1 MKRIIAQIRKELTQF
16 SRDKL
21 TVTLALVLPLV
32 TMWLIGNAVSLTVTD
47 LPVVVQDWD
56 QTATSRRYFDT
67 IKSSL
72 TFRVVDLGPNESP
85 ENALDKAKARAAII
99 IPQKFERDLL
109 RGQSVDVQWLID
121 GSDANTANL
130 MRGNA
135 TQLTQAFNQQQA
147 ITSAAPAIQ
156 PRMRFWF
163 NPGNDSDQYIGPAVF
178 AVGLALFPPLLVAL
192 AMSREGEQKT
202 ILQVYVASIK
212 AHEYLLGKIIA
223 YMMVAVAEW
232 VLTLALAI
240 PMFKIWFKGDPI
252 PFLVSSLLYLFCCVA
267 FGAMAGASIPNQA
280 AAIQVVQNVCFLLS
294 FLLSGFVYPISNI
307 PSWLRW
313 VSALVPARYFVEVC
327 RDVFVRGGG
336 WAATWHVPVALGI
349 LSTAFVLKAWLS
361 LRKMQVNA

>member
-1 MKRIIAQIRKELTQF
+1 MKRIIAQTRKELTQF

-21 TVTLALVLPLV
+21 TVALALILPLV
-32 TMWLIGNAVSLTVTD
+32 QMWLLGAAVSLTVTD
-47 LPVVVQDWD
+47 LPVVIQDWD
-56 QTATSRRYFDT
+56 QSSSSRRYAES
-67 IKSSL
+67 IKASL
-72 TFRVVDLGPNESP
+72 TFKVVDLPVNESP
-85 ENALDKAKARAAII
+85 ESALDRAKARAAIV
-99 IPQKFERDLL
+99 IPAKFERDLQ
-109 RGQSVDVQWLID
+109 RGVSPEVQWLID
-121 GSDANTANL
+121 GTDANTANI

-135 TQLTQAFNQQQA
+135 ASLTNVFNQQTIA
-147 ITSAAPAIQ
+147 AAPAIQ

-163 NPGNDSDQYIGPAVF
+163 NPGNDSDQYIGPAIF

-212 AHEYLLGKIIA
+212 AHEYLLGKVIA
-223 YMMVAVAEW
+223 FMLVAVAEW

-240 PMFKIWFKGDPI
+240 PLFGLWFKGDPT
-252 PFLVSSLLYLFCCVA
+252 PFLVSSLLYLFCSVC

-280 AAIQVVQNVCFLLS
+280 AAIQMVQNVCFLLS

-313 VSALVPARYFVEVC
+313 ISSLVPARYFVEVC

-336 WAATWHVPVALGI
+336 WSATWHVPVVLAL
-349 LSTAFVLKAWLS
+349 LSAVFFVRAWGS
-361 LRKMQVNA
+361 LRKMQIEA

>member
-1 MKRIIAQIRKELTQF
+1 MKRIIAQVQKELTQF

-21 TVTLALVLPLV
+21 TVVLALVLPLII
-32 TMWLIGNAVSLTVTD
+32 MWLLGCAVSLTVTD

-56 QTATSRRYFDT
+56 QTITSRRYFDT

-72 TFRVVDLGPNESP
+72 TFRVVELGLNESP
-85 ENALDKAKARAAII
+85 ESALDKGKARAAIV
-99 IPQKFERDLL
+99 IPQKFERDLQ
-109 RGQSVDVQWLID
+109 RGQSVAVQWLID
-121 GSDANTANL
+121 GSDANTGNL
-130 MRGNA
+130 MRNDA
-135 TQLTQAFNQQQA
+135 NQLTQAFNQQTS
-147 ITSAAPAIQ
+147 ITAAPAIQ

-223 YMMVAVAEW
+223 YMLVAIAEW
-232 VLTLALAI
+232 ALTLAFAI
-240 PMFKIWFKGDPI
+240 PFFGIWFKGDPI
-252 PFLVSSLLYLFCCVA
+252 PFLLSSLLYLFCVVC

-280 AAIQVVQNVCFLLS
+280 AAIQAVQNVCFLLS

-313 VSALVPARYFVEVC
+313 EY
-327 RDVFVRGGG
+327 
-336 WAATWHVPVALGI
+336 
-349 LSTAFVLKAWLS
+349 
-361 LRKMQVNA
+361 

>member
-1 MKRIIAQIRKELTQF
+1 MKRIIAQVQKELTQF

-21 TVTLALVLPLV
+21 TVVLALVLPLII
-32 TMWLIGNAVSLTVTD
+32 MWLLGCAVSLTVTD

-56 QTATSRRYFDT
+56 QTVTSRRYFDT

-72 TFRVVDLGPNESP
+72 TFRVVNLGVHESP
-85 ENALDKAKARAAII
+85 ESALDKGKARAAIV
-99 IPQKFERDLL
+99 IPQKFERDLQ
-109 RGQSVDVQWLID
+109 RGQSVEVQWLID
-121 GSDANTANL
+121 GSDANTGNL
-130 MRGNA
+130 MRNDA
-135 TQLTQAFNQQQA
+135 NQLTQAFNQQA
-147 ITSAAPAIQ
+147 SITAAPAIQ

-223 YMMVAVAEW
+223 YMLVAIAEW
-232 VLTLALAI
+232 ALTLAFAI
-240 PMFKIWFKGDPI
+240 PFFGIWFKGDPI
-252 PFLVSSLLYLFCCVA
+252 PFLLSSFLYLFCVVC

-280 AAIQVVQNVCFLLS
+280 AAIQAVQNVCFLLS

-313 VSALVPARYFVEVC
+313 ISALVPARYFVEVA

-336 WAATWHVPVALGI
+336 WSATWHVPIALMI
-349 LSTAFVLKAWLS
+349 LSTAFFLKAWMS
-361 LRKMQVNA
+361 LRKMQIDA

>member
-1 MKRIIAQIRKELTQF
+1 MKRIIAQVRKELTQF

-21 TVTLALVLPLV
+21 TVTLALALPLI
-32 TMWLIGNAVSLTVTD
+32 TMWLLGCAVSLTVTD

-56 QTATSRRYFDT
+56 QSATSRRYYDT
-67 IKSSL
+67 IKSSI
-72 TFRVVDLGPNESP
+72 TFRVVNLGLNESP
-85 ENALDKAKARAAII
+85 EDTLDKGKARAAII
-99 IPQKFERDLL
+99 IPAKFERDLQ
-109 RGQSVDVQWLID
+109 RDKSVDVQWLID
-121 GSDANTANL
+121 GSDANTANI
-130 MRGNA
+130 MRNNA
-135 TQLTQAFNQQQA
+135 AQLTQAFNQQSSM
-147 ITSAAPAIQ
+147 SATPAIQ

-223 YMMVAVAEW
+223 YMMVAIAEW
-232 VLTLALAI
+232 VLTLAMAI
-240 PMFKIWFKGDPI
+240 PFFGIWFKGDPI
-252 PFLVSSLLYLFCCVA
+252 PFLISSLLYLFCCVS

-313 VSALVPARYFVEVC
+313 ISSLVPARYFVEVA
-327 RDVFVRGGG
+327 RDVFVRGGR
-336 WAATWHVPVALGI
+336 WSATWHVPIALAI
-349 LSTAFVLKAWLS
+349 LSTVFFVKAWAS
-361 LRKMQVNA
+361 LRKMQIEA

>member
-1 MKRIIAQIRKELTQF
+1 MKRVIAQVRKELKQF

-21 TVTLALVLPLV
+21 TVALALILPLV
-32 TMWLIGNAVSLTVTD
+32 QMWLIGTAVSLTVTD

-56 QTATSRRYFDT
+56 QSASSRRYT
-67 IKSSL
+67 ELVKSSL
-72 TFRVVDLGPNESP
+72 TFRLVDLPLHQSAESV
-85 ENALDKAKARAAII
+85 LDDGKARAAIV
-99 IPQKFERDLL
+99 IPATFERDLK
-109 RGQSVDVQWLID
+109 RGQSPDVQWLID
-121 GSDANTANL
+121 GTDANTANI

-135 TQLTQAFNQQQA
+135 AQLTQFFNQG
-147 ITSAAPAIQ
+147 TSGAVAPAIQ

-163 NPGNDSDQYIGPAVF
+163 NPGNDSDQYIGPAIF

-212 AHEYLLGKIIA
+212 AHEYLTGKIIA
-223 YMMVAVAEW
+223 YMFVAVAEW

-240 PMFKIWFKGDPI
+240 PMFGIWFKGDPI
-252 PFLVSSLLYLFCCVA
+252 PFLVSSLLYLFCCVS
-267 FGAMAGASIPNQA
+267 FGAMAGATIPNQA

-336 WAATWHVPVALGI
+336 WAATWHVPVVLAI
-349 LSTAFVLKAWLS
+349 LSAAFFLRAWGS
-361 LRKMQVNA
+361 LRKMQVDA

>member
-1 MKRIIAQIRKELTQF
+1 MKRIIAQIRKELKQF

-21 TVTLALVLPLV
+21 TVVLALVLPLI
-32 TMWLIGNAVSLTVTD
+32 TMWLLGSAVSLTVTD

-56 QTATSRRYFDT
+56 QSASSRRYYDT
-67 IKSSL
+67 IKQSL
-72 TFRVVDLGPNESP
+72 TFHVVDLPVNESP
-85 ENALDKAKARAAII
+85 ENALDQAKARAAII
-99 IPQKFERDLL
+99 IPPKFERDLQ
-109 RGQSVDVQWLID
+109 RGQSVDVQWLVD

-135 TQLTQAFNQQQA
+135 ASLTQAFNQQ
-147 ITSAAPAIQ
+147 SSMSMSPAIQ

-163 NPGNDSDQYIGPAVF
+163 NPGNDSNQYIGPAVF
-178 AVGLALFPPLLVAL
+178 AVVLALFPPLLVAL

-240 PMFKIWFKGDPI
+240 PMFGIWFKGDPG
-252 PFLVSSLLYLFCCVA
+252 PFLISSFLYLFCCVS

-280 AAIQVVQNVCFLLS
+280 AAIQAVQNVCFLLS

-307 PSWLRW
+307 PPWLRW
-313 VSALVPARYFVEVC
+313 ISSLVPARYFVEVC
-327 RDVFVRGGG
+327 RDVFVRSGG
-336 WAATWHVPVALGI
+336 WSATWHVPVALAL
-349 LSTAFVLKAWLS
+349 LSTAFFVKAWMS
-361 LRKMQVNA
+361 LRKMQVDA

>member
-1 MKRIIAQIRKELTQF
+1 MKRIIAQTRKELTQF

-21 TVTLALVLPLV
+21 TVTLALVLPLI
-32 TMWLIGNAVSLTVTD
+32 TMWLIGSSVSLTVTD
-47 LPVVVQDWD
+47 LPVVIQDWD
-56 QTATSRRYFDT
+56 QSATSRRYYDNV
-67 IKSSL
+67 KQSL
-72 TFRVVDLGPNESP
+72 KFRVVDLQPSESP
-85 ENALDKAKARAAII
+85 EGALNKARARAAII
-99 IPQKFERDLL
+99 IPANFERDLQ
-109 RGQSVDVQWLID
+109 RGQSPEVQWLID
-121 GSDANTANL
+121 GADANTANI

-135 TQLTQAFNQQQA
+135 SQLTQAFNQRGT
-147 ITSAAPAIQ
+147 TSSAPAIQ

-202 ILQVYVASIK
+202 ILQVYVASIT

-223 YMMVAVAEW
+223 YMLVAVAEW
-232 VLTLALAI
+232 VLTLVLAI
-240 PMFKIWFKGDPI
+240 PMFGIWFKGDPI
-252 PFLVSSLLYLFCCVA
+252 PFLISSFLYLFCCVS

-307 PSWLRW
+307 PEWLRW

-327 RDVFVRGGG
+327 RDVFVRSGG

-349 LSTAFVLKAWLS
+349 LSTVFFVKAWVS
-361 LRKMQVNA
+361 LRKMQIE

>member
-21 TVTLALVLPLV
+21 TVVLALVLPLI
-32 TMWLIGNAVSLTVTD
+32 TMWLLGSAVSLTVTD
-47 LPVVVQDWD
+47 LPVVIQDWD
-56 QTATSRRYFDT
+56 QSASSRRYYDT
-67 IKSSL
+67 IKQSL
-72 TFRVVDLGPNESP
+72 TFHVVDLPINESP
-85 ENALDKAKARAAII
+85 EKALDKAQARAAII
-99 IPQKFERDLL
+99 IPPKFERDLQ

-121 GSDANTANL
+121 GSDANTANV

-135 TQLTQAFNQQQA
+135 ASLTQAFNKQSSLTG
-147 ITSAAPAIQ
+147 TSAIQ

-240 PMFKIWFKGDPI
+240 PMFGIWFKGDPL
-252 PFLVSSLLYLFCCVA
+252 PFLISSLLYLFCCVS

-280 AAIQVVQNVCFLLS
+280 AAIQAVQNVCFLLS

-313 VSALVPARYFVEVC
+313 ISSLVPARYFVEVC

-336 WAATWHVPVALGI
+336 WAATWHVPVALAL
-349 LSTAFVLKAWLS
+349 LSTVFFVKAWMS

>member
-21 TVTLALVLPLV
+21 TVTLALVLPLI
-32 TMWLIGNAVSLTVTD
+32 TMWLLGSAVSLTVTD
-47 LPVVVQDWD
+47 LPVVIQDWD
-56 QTATSRRYFDT
+56 QSATSRRFAEG
-67 IKSSL
+67 IKASL
-72 TFRVVDLGPNESP
+72 TFRVVDLGINESP
-85 ENALDKAKARAAII
+85 EHALDQAQARAAII
-99 IPQKFERDLL
+99 IPAKFERDLH
-109 RGQSVDVQWLID
+109 RGQSPEVQWLID
-121 GSDANTANL
+121 GTDANTANV

-135 TQLTQAFNQQQA
+135 TQLTQVFNQQNGA
-147 ITSAAPAIQ
+147 ATAPAIQ

-163 NPGNDSDQYIGPAVF
+163 NPGNDSDQYIGPAIF

-223 YMMVAVAEW
+223 YMLVAVAEW

-240 PMFKIWFKGDPI
+240 PMFGIWFKGDPI
-252 PFLVSSLLYLFCCVA
+252 PFLISSFLYLFCCVS

-280 AAIQVVQNVCFLLS
+280 AAIQAVQNVCFLLS

-307 PSWLRW
+307 PTWLRW
-313 VSALVPARYFVEVC
+313 VSALVPARYFVEVS

-349 LSTAFVLKAWLS
+349 LSTTFFIKAWFS
-361 LRKMQVNA
+361 LRKMQIDA